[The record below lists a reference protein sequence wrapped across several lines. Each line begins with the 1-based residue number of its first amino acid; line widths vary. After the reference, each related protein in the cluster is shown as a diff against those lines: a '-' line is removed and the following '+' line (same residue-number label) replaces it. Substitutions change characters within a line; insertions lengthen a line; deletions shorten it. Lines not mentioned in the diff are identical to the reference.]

1 MNQKGKFLL
10 VSLVALFLLTA
21 IPVKAYAAPR
31 FTFTP
36 ATKNATVGENFT
48 VDLGAESDAEKVLAM
63 DVVGSFDATKLE
75 LVSVVKI
82 LRADPT
88 FNFTF
93 DAGTAKINNDTGS
106 FEMTLAPAS
115 SSLYDSIV
123 VSQPLLTFTFR
134 AKAVG
139 NATVSLACTQG
150 NTRDT
155 NIANQDGA
163 DVVSCAANQSGSY
176 TITESSSGSS
186 TSPTSTPVPSTS
198 TNTTTTTTTTELPRT
213 GGFGPTVGLLV
224 FGSISILSI
233 LLLGWL

>member
-1 MNQKGKFLL
+1 MHRKNKFIAI
-10 VSLVALFLLTA
+10 VFVTLFLLMATPIRA
-21 IPVKAYAAPR
+21 FVAPR
-31 FTFTP
+31 FTLTP
-36 ATKNATVGENFT
+36 STGSYTVGSN
-48 VDLGAESDAEKVLAM
+48 VSVVLGAESDTEKVLAM
-63 DVVGSFDATKLE
+63 DVVGTFDATKLE
-75 LVSVVKI
+75 LLSVEKI

-93 DAGTAKINNDTGS
+93 DAGTAKINNDVGT

-139 NATVSLACTQG
+139 TAVVNLTCTQG

-176 TITESSSGSS
+176 TITESTGES
-186 TSPTSTPVPSTS
+186 TASPTSTSTS
-198 TNTTTTTTTTELPRT
+198 VPAATTGSELPRT
-213 GGFGPTVGLLV
+213 GGLGPTMGLLV
-224 FGSISILSI
+224 FGSVSILSI

>member
-1 MNQKGKFLL
+1 MDRKNKFIF
-10 VSLVALFLLTA
+10 VVFIALFLLIATPA
-21 IPVKAYAAPR
+21 RAVAAPR

-36 ATKNATVGENFT
+36 STGSYTVGSN
-48 VDLGAESDAEKVLAM
+48 VSVVLGAESDAEKVLAM
-63 DVVGSFDATKLE
+63 DVVGTFDATKLE
-75 LVSVVKI
+75 LLSVDKI

-93 DAGTAKINNDTGS
+93 DSGTAKINNDAGT

-115 SSLYDSIV
+115 SSLYESIV

-139 NATVSLACTQG
+139 TGVVNLTCTQG

-155 NIANQDGA
+155 NIANQDAA

-176 TITESSSGSS
+176 TITEGSS
-186 TSPTSTPVPSTS
+186 TTASPTSTPVPA
-198 TNTTTTTTTTELPRT
+198 TTTGSELPRT
-213 GGFGPTVGLLV
+213 GGFGPTMGLLV
-224 FGSISILSI
+224 FGSVSILSI

>member
-1 MNQKGKFLL
+1 MHRKNKFISI
-10 VSLVALFLLTA
+10 VFVALFLLMVT
-21 IPVKAYAAPR
+21 PVRALAAPR

-36 ATKNATVGENFT
+36 STGSYTVGSN
-48 VDLGAESDAEKVLAM
+48 VSVVLGAESDAEKVLAM
-63 DVVGSFDATKLE
+63 DVVGTFDATKLE
-75 LVSVVKI
+75 LLSVEKI

-93 DAGTAKINNDTGS
+93 DSGTAKINNDAGT

-115 SSLYDSIV
+115 SSLYESIV

-139 NATVSLACTQG
+139 TGVVNLTCTQG

-155 NIANQDGA
+155 NIANQDAA

-176 TITESSSGSS
+176 TITEGSS
-186 TSPTSTPVPSTS
+186 TTASPTSTPVPA
-198 TNTTTTTTTTELPRT
+198 TTTGSELPRT
-213 GGFGPTVGLLV
+213 GGFGPTMGLLV
-224 FGSISILSI
+224 FGSVSILSI